1 MFHFYVSTYWLSI
14 LLEDETYD
22 FYVSLLVSMFHTK
35 NTEGEKQKHCGS
47 DLKTLW
53 ERESAPSVFW
63 KMKHETKNET
73 LKSYVSLFEMIDIQL
88 LYNKKWNMKDKS
100 KVLKTYGYMW
110 DKLQFICLI
119 GGRVCNPRQ
128 QQAWTS
134 TYSSFGFSPPLLT
147 LCCCRGLQTRP
158 PIRAINCSS

>member
-1 MFHFYVSTYWLSI
+1 MFHS
-14 LLEDETYD
+14 
-22 FYVSLLVSMFHTK
+22 K

-53 ERESAPSVFW
+53 ERAIALSVFW

-73 LKSYVSLFEMIDIQL
+73 YKLYVSCFKMIDIQL

-110 DKLQFICLI
+110 DKLQL
-119 GGRVCNPRQ
+119 GR
-128 QQAWTS
+128 
-134 TYSSFGFSPPLLT
+134 
-147 LCCCRGLQTRP
+147 
-158 PIRAINCSS
+158 